1 MSNRVSHQ
9 EIVRKLLETKSI
21 DFNAIG
27 KTVAEIGPSVALAD
41 EPWDMFC
48 GTMRTFL
55 RLYILNPGIPGG
67 GVENLGGLRNVAQ
80 ELER

>member
-1 MSNRVSHQ
+1 MSHQ

-27 KTVAEIGPSVALAD
+27 KTVAEIGPSVSLAD

-55 RLYILNPGIPGG
+55 RLYILNPGTPGG
-67 GVENLGGLRNVAQ
+67 GVENLGGLRNVAE

>member
-27 KTVAEIGPSVALAD
+27 KTVAEIGPSVSLAD

-67 GVENLGGLRNVAQ
+67 EVENLGGLRNVAE

>member
-27 KTVAEIGPSVALAD
+27 KTVAEIGPAVSLAD

-55 RLYILNPGIPGG
+55 RLYIINPGIPGS
-67 GVENLGGLRNVAQ
+67 GVENLGGLRNVAE